1 MLILAFDPFVSTEHR
16 ALFCDS
22 RWCKIHFVISE
33 WLNNRAIL
41 TRIFCQLFQ
50 LQFFCME
57 FTRFVFEFSL
67 IFGKESLYVCFLCFI
82 LIKSYLAGR

>member
-1 MLILAFDPFVSTEHR
+1 
-16 ALFCDS
+16 
-22 RWCKIHFVISE
+22 
-33 WLNNRAIL
+33 
-41 TRIFCQLFQ
+41 
-50 LQFFCME
+50 ME